1 MIYILSVSQKKGVQT
16 MEVVKVRNMDGHIRY
31 YLNDCN
37 GEPIEEVLKFLKFKD
52 NTGYARNTLRM
63 YCTHLKQYYEY
74 LVERGKSYREVNI
87 DDLAGFVA
95 WLQNPY
101 MGQKVVPIRYENA
114 RLPQTVNKSVD
125 TVVAFYEYLVR
136 HEEYERDLPAALVK
150 FVKAPGRHYRSFL
163 YGIADSKPV
172 KSHVLKLKTPRQEVR
187 IVKKENI
194 PFLLNAC
201 TNLRDYLLV
210 YMLFETGMRI
220 GEALSLWVEDFDMSE
235 SVIYIRDRGEMENLS
250 EIKTLSSPR
259 RLDITQELSD
269 LLLQYICEYHTEE
282 IRTNHVF
289 IKLRGKSM
297 GKAMDYTDVDNLFR
311 TLRRKTGVKITPHMF
326 RHTSL
331 SILYS
336 AGWEPELLRKRAGH
350 KNIYTTLNTYVHPT
364 DEEVTEAFKKAID
377 SIRCPLESAEVHNF
391 E

>member
-1 MIYILSVSQKKGVQT
+1 
-16 MEVVKVRNMDGHIRY
+16 MEVVKVRNEDNNIRY
-31 YLNDCN
+31 YLNDDN
-37 GEPIEEVLKFLKFKD
+37 GEPIEEILKFLKFKD

-74 LVERGKSYREVNI
+74 LAERGKSYREVNI
-87 DDLAGFVA
+87 DDLAEFVA

-101 MGQKVVPIRYENA
+101 LGQKVVPIRYENA
-114 RLPQTVNKSVD
+114 RLPQTVNKTVD

-136 HEEYERDLPAALVK
+136 YDEYEKNLPASLVK
-150 FVKAPGRHYRSFL
+150 FVKAPGRNYRSFL

-172 KSHVLKLKTPRQEVR
+172 KSHVLKLKTPRQEIR
-187 IVKKENI
+187 TVKKENI

-220 GEALSLWVEDFDMSE
+220 GESLSLWLEDFDMSE
-235 SVIYIRDRGEMENLS
+235 CIIHIRDRGEMENLS
-250 EIKTLSSPR
+250 EIKTVSSPR
-259 RLDITQELSD
+259 RLDMTQELSD
-269 LLLQYICEYHTEE
+269 LFLRYVCEYHTEE
-282 IRTNHVF
+282 VRTNHVF

-297 GKAMDYTDVDNLFR
+297 GKAMDYADVDNLFR
-311 TLRRKTGVKITPHMF
+311 TLRRKTGVEITPHMF

-331 SILYS
+331 SMLYS

-364 DEEVTEAFKKAID
+364 DEEVTEAFRKAIET
-377 SIRCPLESAEVHNF
+377 IQCPLGSMGVHDV